1 MLRKFSIETNSLFQL
16 VEAPSLSE
24 GLRQLQFDNKTESVN
39 TINILHRCDSLQSSW
54 HIFRIPPNPQF
65 THLSPHPGST
75 STRRSCSPASTTSTP
90 FGSLQYFSTPMPSS
104 SSRFSYQC
112 QKLFYQHIFVGLNV
126 LFLQGVFLSALY
138 LIRWEKRT
146 ECLNSND
153 DCDDTWD
160 DDNSGN
166 PFIERKH

>member
-1 MLRKFSIETNSLFQL
+1 MLRRFSIETNSLFQL

-75 STRRSCSPASTTSTP
+75 STRRWCSPASTTSTP
-90 FGSLQYFSTPMPSS
+90 FGSLQYFSTPMPYSS
-104 SSRFSYQC
+104 FRSPYRYQR
-112 QKLFYQHIFVGLNV
+112 QKPFYQHRYLFVYI

-138 LIRWEKRT
+138 LIRWE
-146 ECLNSND
+146 
-153 DCDDTWD
+153 
-160 DDNSGN
+160 
-166 PFIERKH
+166 